1 MKNKLKVLIIF
12 ISLLCIS
19 GFCFS
24 DSQIKSTSSNK
35 KILKAPKIKKYEVII
50 PQVLALDSRTALSRN
65 EINILDRQKFKNLQ
79 KYKKILVKEINTT
92 GLKYTDVWVEKMREI
107 AKEIKKHPNT
117 IVIIEGFRNTE
128 LTERENISLSKEH
141 ALFVASV
148 FKDVYK
154 IPNTMAAIG
163 RGIEKNEELIYNC
176 VIVSLIQDINPSQSI
191 Q

>member
-1 MKNKLKVLIIF
+1 MKNKLKILIIF

-19 GFCFS
+19 GFCVA
-24 DSQIKSTSSNK
+24 DNKTKSASSSK
-35 KILKAPKIKKYEVII
+35 KILKAPEVKNYEVII
-50 PQVLALDSRTALSRN
+50 PQVLALDSRTALTRN
-65 EINILDRQKFKNLQ
+65 EINIIDKQSFKNLQ

-92 GLKYTDVWVEKMREI
+92 GIKYTAVWVEKMGEI

-128 LTERENISLSKEH
+128 LTERENIALSKEH

-154 IPNTMAAIG
+154 IKNTMAAIG
-163 RGIEKNEELIYNC
+163 RGLEKNEELIYNC
-176 VIVSLIQDINPSQSI
+176 VIVSLIKDINPSQSI